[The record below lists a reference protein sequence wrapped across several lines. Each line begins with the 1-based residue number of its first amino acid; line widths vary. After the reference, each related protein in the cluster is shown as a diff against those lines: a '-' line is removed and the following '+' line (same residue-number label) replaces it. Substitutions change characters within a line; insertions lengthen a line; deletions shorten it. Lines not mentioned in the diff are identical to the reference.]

1 MEIKHE
7 IQLRQTQ
14 KLVMTP
20 QLQQAIKMLQLS
32 NMELSERIDQE
43 LEENPALEIDETDF
57 ERDTGVQEQVQ
68 DTENEQA
75 KTIEEEFYDASE
87 VSETYEGEYRYED
100 KVYSHLEQPSVED
113 KKREFIEGT
122 VFREETL
129 REHLLSQVRLL
140 SISERESAV
149 CELLIGYIDIMGY
162 ITIPL
167 EEIHKDSA
175 SGGAAAPPEDDPGH
189 GAFTLEELEWAL
201 ETIQGLDP
209 PGVGARDITECLLLQ
224 LRIKGSYPLA
234 ERIIKDFLNEIKLR
248 KLEEISKKLKV
259 PVSRVHD
266 ACNIISG
273 LEPYPGRQ
281 FYSGE
286 IKYIIP
292 DVIIEEKEEGFE
304 VIANN
309 SFIPKLRVN
318 GYFANL
324 MRRKDSDKR
333 IKGFVAEKMQRAKN
347 FIHWI
352 EQREST
358 LIRVTKAI
366 LEEQLDFFK
375 HGPKYLK
382 PLVLKDIAAKLDLH
396 ESTISRITSSK
407 YAQTPFGVFQ
417 LKYFFSNTI
426 PAYGSREY
434 SSTSIKEMIKDII
447 EEEKSKRQLS
457 DQKIAELLSQ
467 SGIKIARRTIAKY
480 RKELNILPSNL
491 RRK

>member
-1 MEIKHE
+1 LEIKPE

-32 NMELSERIDQE
+32 NIELAERIDQE
-43 LEENPALEIDETDF
+43 LQENPALEIDETDL
-57 ERDTGVQEQVQ
+57 ERDTGAQEQAQ
-68 DTENEQA
+68 ETENEKA
-75 KTIEEEFYDASE
+75 ETIEEEFYDASE
-87 VSETYEGEYRYED
+87 ISETYEGEYKYEN
-100 KVYSHLEQPSVED
+100 KEYSHLEQPSVVD

-129 REHLLSQVRLL
+129 KEHLLSQVQLL
-140 SISERESAV
+140 TISERESEA
-149 CELLIGYIDIMGY
+149 CELLIGYIDMMGY
-162 ITIPL
+162 IALPL
-167 EEIHKDSA
+167 EEIHKDNV
-175 SGGAAAPPEDDPGH
+175 SGGTPAFFEDDTDRGL
-189 GAFTLEELEWAL
+189 FTLQELEGAL
-201 ETIQGLDP
+201 NIIQGLDP

-224 LRIKGSYPLA
+224 LRMKGSFPLA

-248 KLEEISKKLKV
+248 KLEEIARKLKV
-259 PVSRVHD
+259 PLSKVNDSF
-266 ACNIISG
+266 NIISG

-286 IKYIIP
+286 IKYIVP
-292 DVIIEEKEEGFE
+292 DVIIEENEEGFE

-309 SFIPKLRVN
+309 SYIPKLRVN
-318 GYFANL
+318 GYFENL
-324 MRRKDSDKR
+324 MRRKKSDKR
-333 IKGFVAEKMQRAKN
+333 IKGFVAEKVQRAKN

-358 LIRVTKAI
+358 LVRVTKAI

-375 HGPKYLK
+375 NGPKYLK

-407 YAQTPFGVFQ
+407 YVQTQFGVFQ

-447 EEEKSKRQLS
+447 QDEKSKRQLS

-467 SGIKIARRTIAKY
+467 HGIKIARRTIAKY

>member
-1 MEIKHE
+1 MEIRPE
-7 IQLRQTQ
+7 IRLKQTQ

-32 NMELSERIDQE
+32 NIELSERIEQE
-43 LEENPALEIDETDF
+43 LEENPALEIDESDF
-57 ERDTGVQEQVQ
+57 DREANVQELER
-68 DTENEQA
+68 DTENERSD
-75 KTIEEEFYDASE
+75 TIEEEFYDDNE
-87 VSETYEGEYRYED
+87 VMQAYEGEYYYD
-100 KVYSHLEQPSVED
+100 SKDYSHIEEPSVED

-129 REHLLSQVRLL
+129 REYLLWQIRLL
-140 SISERESAV
+140 KISEKEMKT
-149 CELLIGYIDIMGY
+149 CELIVGYIDVMGY
-162 ITIPL
+162 LTVPIQDIVD
-167 EEIHKDSA
+167 DSA
-175 SGGAAAPPEDDPGH
+175 ISAA
-189 GAFTLEELEWAL
+189 ELENAL
-201 ETIQGLDP
+201 QIIQSLDP
-209 PGVGARDITECLLLQ
+209 SGVGARDITECLLLQ
-224 LRIKGSYPLA
+224 LRTKGNYPLA
-234 ERIIKDFLNEIKLR
+234 ERIIVDFLGEMRLR
-248 KLEEISKKLKV
+248 KFEDISKKLKI
-259 PVSRVHD
+259 PVAKVKEALSV
-266 ACNIISG
+266 ISN

-292 DVIIEEKEEGFE
+292 DVLIEEKEDEFE
-304 VIANN
+304 VVPNH

-318 GYFANL
+318 TYFENL
-324 MRRKDSDKR
+324 MRRRSSDKR
-333 IKGFVAEKMQRAKN
+333 IKGFVTEKVQRAKS

-358 LIRVTKAI
+358 LVRVTKAI
-366 LEEQLDFFK
+366 LEEQMDFFK
-375 HGPKYLK
+375 NGPKYLK
-382 PLVLKDIAAKLDLH
+382 PLVLKDIAEKLDLH

-434 SSTSIKEMIKDII
+434 SSTSIKEMIKDIV
-447 EEEKSKRQLS
+447 ENEKSKRNLS

-467 SGIKIARRTIAKY
+467 RGIKIARRTVAKY

-491 RRK
+491 RRTQ